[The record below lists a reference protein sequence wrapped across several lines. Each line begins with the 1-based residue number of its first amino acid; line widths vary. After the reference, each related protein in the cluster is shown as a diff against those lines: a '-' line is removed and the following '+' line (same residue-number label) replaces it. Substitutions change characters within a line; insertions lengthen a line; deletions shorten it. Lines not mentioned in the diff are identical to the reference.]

1 MRTFTLYRRNREAVA
16 MAHESEAYSVP
27 GDEPTC
33 EGVVFTDGTV
43 AIRWL
48 TPNRSTVV
56 WSSLADFQAVHVDS
70 HPTYGT
76 EIVWHH
82 TPKEGT

>member
-43 AIRWL
+43 AVRWR
-48 TPNRSTVV
+48 TAFRSTVV
-56 WSSLADFQAVHVDS
+56 WNSLDDFIAVHVSS
-70 HPTYGT
+70 HPQYGT
-76 EIVWHH
+76 EIVWS
-82 TPKEGT
+82 E